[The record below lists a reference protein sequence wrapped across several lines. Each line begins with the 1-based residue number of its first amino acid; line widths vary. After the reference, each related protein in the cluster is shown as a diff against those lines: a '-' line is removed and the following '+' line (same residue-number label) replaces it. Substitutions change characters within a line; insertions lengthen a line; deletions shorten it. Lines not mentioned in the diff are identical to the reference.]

1 MRALIIALSLLVSLP
16 VGAQDVEPFLRGI
29 ADKIIED
36 SGIAFINDETGEVI
50 ESKNGLTSKDGAIMP
65 GIKGWASSADL

>member
-1 MRALIIALSLLVSLP
+1 MNRVRLNSCLKGINGQDTSMRALIIALSLLVSLP

-36 SGIAFINDETGEVI
+36 SGIAFINDETG
-50 ESKNGLTSKDGAIMP
+50 
-65 GIKGWASSADL
+65 

>member
-36 SGIAFINDETGEVI
+36 SGIAFINDETG
-50 ESKNGLTSKDGAIMP
+50 
-65 GIKGWASSADL
+65 